1 MEFEIIQY
9 FFINFSN
16 NLEFV
21 YFLSLVKIFQKSKK
35 LSNYLDGCKVNQV
48 TFIAFSLVFQI
59 SYSQLSQELKF
70 YQNLY
75 FKNYFWNFI
84 ELYQI
89 SYAQIQGIKVLI
101 GVQNNY
107 VCYYIILHFLINNDL
122 NKVIEIQ
129 IDYLKYLFLELMAV
143 IIYFQI
149 ILSNFM
155 NKYFLEILH
164 LLLFIFLIIQ
174 K

>member
-16 NLEFV
+16 NLRFV

-59 SYSQLSQELKF
+59 SYSQLSQELRF